1 MNSLIKELAKLAKVS
16 DVDAFAE
23 ALKSEKDTDYKLDTS
38 NLIVRTKDEDESFK
52 STISK
57 DIKDKAFS
65 DAFEIQIKNMKKDL
79 GLDFEGK
86 KSSDFIDAFKTK
98 ILNEAKVEP
107 NKRISELE
115 NSLNSLNEQVSLKDS
130 EIEKIKSSFRQ
141 KENRLQ
147 AENYMP
153 KLPDNIGLD
162 KKEATDLFL
171 MKYEVKDDGV
181 YSNNE
186 RIIDPKTAKPLELK
200 DVVSSFVNERGWNV
214 EKPKG
219 RGGEGIGGNGGDGN
233 APTTLEEFNDEA
245 QKKGFALGSQD
256 YNAYLAEV
264 VKENPD
270 III

>member
-1 MNSLIKELAKLAKVS
+1 MNNLIKELAKLAKVS

-23 ALKSEKDTDYKLDTS
+23 ALKSEKDTDYTLDTS
-38 NLIVRTKDEDESFK
+38 NLIVRTKEEDESFK
-52 STISK
+52 SNISK

-86 KSSDFIDAFKTK
+86 KSDDFINAFKTK

-115 NSLNSLNEQVSLKDS
+115 NSLTALNEQVSLKDS
-130 EIEKIKSSFRQ
+130 EIESIKSSFRQ
-141 KENRLQ
+141 KETRLQ
-147 AENYMP
+147 AENFMP
-153 KLPDNIGLD
+153 ELPSNIGLD

-171 MKYEVKDDGV
+171 MKYEIKDDGV

-186 RIIDPKTAKPLELK
+186 RLVDTKTAQPLGLK
-200 DVVSSFVNERGWNV
+200 DVVSTFVNSRGWNI
-214 EKPKG
+214 EQPTG
-219 RGGEGIGGNGGDGN
+219 RGGEGIGGNGGTGN
-233 APTTLEEFNDEA
+233 VPTTLEEFNDEA
-245 QKKGFALGSQD
+245 QKKGLSLGSKD

-264 VKENPD
+264 VKENPE